1 VIFTAADLE
10 ALTASVVEAWRRGA
24 DLDWSVPATTTEWTC
39 TATAE
44 HAVDCVLA
52 PALFLASRRTDRYPE
67 GGQWSSSGEPTVD
80 ALVEALEMNS
90 RILIGV
96 VATTPPDVR
105 AICWRHP
112 VEVRPPADFLPRG
125 ALELVLHAQDVCG
138 GLGLDFAPPTEAV
151 DHLRHHVADWP
162 FFQGYWQPLS
172 LEGDPWED
180 LLTASGRLP

>member
-1 VIFTAADLE
+1 MAFTALDLE
-10 ALTASVVEAWRRGA
+10 ALTESVVEAWRRGA
-24 DLDWSVPATTTEWTC
+24 DLDWSSPAAATGWTC

-52 PALFLASRRTDRYPE
+52 PALFLASRRTDRYPDGE
-67 GGQWSSSGEPTVD
+67 WTSGGDPNVD
-80 ALVEALEMNS
+80 VLVEGLEMNT

-105 AICWRHP
+105 AICWRRP

-125 ALELVLHAQDVCG
+125 ALELALHAQDVCG
-138 GLGLDFAPPTEAV
+138 GLDLDFDPPTEAI

-162 FFQGYWQPLS
+162 FFRDYWEPLT
-172 LEGDPWED
+172 LEGDPWDD
-180 LLTASGRLP
+180 LLRASGRAK